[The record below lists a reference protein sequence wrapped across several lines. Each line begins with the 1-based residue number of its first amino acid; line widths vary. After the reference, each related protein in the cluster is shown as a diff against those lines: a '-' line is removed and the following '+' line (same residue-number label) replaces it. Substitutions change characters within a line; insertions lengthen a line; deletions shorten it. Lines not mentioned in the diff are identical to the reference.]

1 MSPDGGTDQLERS
14 YRQLLELCDR
24 LEAIA
29 DWLPRIDTGLCL
41 ELADTIEPMVQDV
54 HDLEETVLFPI
65 LARSGRRELG
75 QIVTRLRQEHLADF
89 GTAGE
94 VSDAL
99 RALANGRPTLPT
111 EATGYLLRS
120 FFDGMRRHVNG
131 ELELLHLVEQRQN
144 GDGLH

>member
-1 MSPDGGTDQLERS
+1 MSPDGGTDQLEHG

-29 DWLPRIDTGLCL
+29 DWLPQVDVGLCL
-41 ELADTIEPMVQDV
+41 EMADTIEPMVQNV
-54 HDLEETVLFPI
+54 HDLEEAMLFPI

-75 QIVTRLRQEHLADF
+75 QIVTRLRQEHLADS

-99 RALANGRPTLPT
+99 RALADDRPTLPA

-120 FFDGMRRHVNG
+120 FFDGMRRHVSG
-131 ELELLHLVEQRQN
+131 ELELLHLVEQQQN
-144 GDGLH
+144 GDELN